1 LPYEACL
8 LSFASR
14 FPHFFEGKKLPSQQQ
29 LRWSELKVGLTVI
42 VACVTLA
49 VLIFLMSGS
58 GGMFSSR
65 LTLRSYFQD
74 TGGLRVGS
82 PVAFQGVTI
91 GTVKKIR
98 VVQGRQ
104 LDPIE
109 IIMKVDKGF
118 QPFIKIDSMADL
130 TAAGVLG
137 ELYVNI
143 DSKNAK
149 GPMIQDHGE
158 LKSRGATAIDDVV
171 KAGQT
176 TLQNMDTLLRRLD
189 RILATV
195 ENGEGSVG
203 KFIKDPALFN
213 RADYILREMQ
223 TLVSEINSGKGSIG
237 KLLKDDELYTKVNS
251 TVTKVAK
258 LVDDI
263 DAGKGSAGKLLK
275 DEQLYKNA
283 NETLAKAN
291 VLMTDINNGKGTLG
305 LIAKD
310 PEFAKKVDGIATNLQ
325 VLMSRLEAGEGSI
338 GKLSKDPS
346 LYNNADQMLV
356 ESRNLVKAIR
366 ENPKKYLTI
375 HFRIF

>member
-1 LPYEACL
+1 
-8 LSFASR
+8 
-14 FPHFFEGKKLPSQQQ
+14 LPSQQQ
-29 LRWSELKVGLTVI
+29 LRWSELKVGITVI

-58 GGMFSSR
+58 GGLFSSK

-91 GTVKKIR
+91 GNVKNIR
-98 VVQGRQ
+98 VVPGRP
-104 LDPIE
+104 LSPIE
-109 IIMKVDKGF
+109 IIMKVDRDY
-118 QPFIKIDSMADL
+118 QQFIKTDSFADL
-130 TAAGVLG
+130 TSAGVLG

-143 DSKNAK
+143 DSKTAK
-149 GPMIQDHGE
+149 GEPIKNFGE
-158 LKSRGATAIDDVV
+158 LQARGATAIDDVV
-171 KAGQT
+171 KASQT
-176 TLQNMDTLLRRLD
+176 TLENMDTLLKRLD

-213 RADYILREMQ
+213 RADNILKEMQ
-223 TLVSEINSGKGSIG
+223 ALVSDVNSGKGSIG
-237 KLLKDDELYTKVNS
+237 KLLKDDELYDRVN
-251 TVTKVAK
+251 TTVAK
-258 LVDDI
+258 VSKMVDDI

-283 NETLAKAN
+283 NETLAKTNA
-291 VLMTDINNGKGTLG
+291 LMNDINNGKGTLG
-305 LIAKD
+305 LLAKD
-310 PEFAKKVDGIATNLQ
+310 PEFAKKIDSIAGNLQ

-375 HFRIF
+375 HFRLF

>member
-1 LPYEACL
+1 VVGNHL

-14 FPHFFEGKKLPSQQQ
+14 FLERTKDKKVPSQQQ
-29 LRWSELKVGLTVI
+29 LRWSELKVGITVI

-49 VLIFLMSGS
+49 VLIFLMSGT
-58 GGMFSSR
+58 GGIFSSK

-82 PVAFQGVTI
+82 AVAFQGVTI
-91 GTVKKIR
+91 GNVKGIR
-98 VVQGRQ
+98 VVPGRP

-109 IIMKVDKGF
+109 VIMKVDRDYQQFVKT
-118 QPFIKIDSMADL
+118 DSIADL

-149 GPMIQDHGE
+149 GQVIQNGGI
-158 LKSRGATAIDDVV
+158 LKSQGATAIDDVV
-171 KAGQT
+171 KSGQT
-176 TLQNMDTLLRRLD
+176 TLQNMDVLLRRMD

-213 RADYILREMQ
+213 RADNILREMQ

-237 KLLKDDELYTKVNS
+237 KLLKDDEMYNRVNA
-251 TVTKVAK
+251 TVTKVNK
-258 LVDDI
+258 MVDDI
-263 DAGKGSAGKLLK
+263 DAGKGNAGKFLK
-275 DEQLYKNA
+275 DEQLYTNI
-283 NETLAKAN
+283 NDTLAKAN
-291 VLMTDINNGKGTLG
+291 ALVTDINNGKGTLG

-310 PEFAKKVDGIATNLQ
+310 PEFAKKIDSIAANLQ
-325 VLMSRLEAGEGSI
+325 VLMSRVEAGEGST
-338 GKLSKDPS
+338 GKLFNDPS

-375 HFRIF
+375 HFKLF

>member
-1 LPYEACL
+1 M
-8 LSFASR
+8 
-14 FPHFFEGKKLPSQQQ
+14 PSQQQ
-29 LRWSELKVGLTVI
+29 LRWSELKVGVTVI

-58 GGMFSSR
+58 GGLFSSK

-98 VVQGRQ
+98 VVQGRP

-109 IIMKVDKGF
+109 IIMKVDKDY
-118 QPFIKIDSMADL
+118 QQFIKTDSLADL
-130 TAAGVLG
+130 TASGVLG

-149 GPMIQDHGE
+149 GGVIQDHGE
-158 LKSRGATAIDDVV
+158 LKSQGATAIDDVV
-171 KAGQT
+171 KSGQT
-176 TLQNMDTLLRRLD
+176 TLQNMDVLLKRMD

-213 RADYILREMQ
+213 RADNILKEMQ
-223 TLVSEINSGKGSIG
+223 TLVTEINSGKGSIG
-237 KLLKDDELYTKVNS
+237 KLLKDEEMYNKVNT
-251 TVTKVAK
+251 TVNKVAK

-263 DAGKGSAGKLLK
+263 DAGKGNAGKLLK
-275 DEQLYKNA
+275 DEKLYQNA

-291 VLMTDINNGKGTLG
+291 ALMTDINNGKGTLG

-310 PEFAKKVDGIATNLQ
+310 PEFAKKVDSIAANLQ
-325 VLMSRLEAGEGSI
+325 VLMSRLEAGEGSM

-356 ESRNLVKAIR
+356 ESRNLVKAVR

-375 HFRIF
+375 HFKLF